1 VSVSRIPSDTQ
12 LRAWRSMAM
21 VHTALVESL
30 EAELWESRQLH
41 FGWYDVLVTLRLS
54 DGAMRMSELAEM
66 ALISRSAATRLVDK
80 IEQAGYVERY
90 VCPTDR
96 RGMVVSLT
104 PEGRKVQ
111 ERAAPIV
118 LRQLQNHFGRYL
130 DQEQAEAMA
139 ENFERILEGE
149 GIRIPSRLPARSAP

>member
-1 VSVSRIPSDTQ
+1 MSRIPSDTQ

-21 VHTALVESL
+21 VHIALVESL
-30 EAELWESRQLH
+30 EAELWEARRLH
-41 FGWYDVLVTLRLS
+41 FGWYDVLVTIRLS
-54 DGAMRMSELAEM
+54 GGAMRMSELAEM

-80 IEQAGYVERY
+80 IEEAGYVERY

-104 PEGRKVQ
+104 PDGRKVQ

-130 DQEQAEAMA
+130 DEEQAEAMA
-139 ENFERILEGE
+139 ETFERILEGE
-149 GIRIPSRLPARSAP
+149 GVRIPSRSLAPSA

>member
-1 VSVSRIPSDTQ
+1 MSRIPSETQ

-21 VHTALVESL
+21 VHTAIL
-30 EAELWESRQLH
+30 EALETELWEAHKLH
-41 FGWYDVLVTLRLS
+41 FAWYDVLVTIRLS
-54 DGAMRMSELAEM
+54 GGAMRMSELAEM

-80 IEQAGYVERY
+80 IEEAGYVERH

-111 ERAAPIV
+111 SRAAPVV
-118 LRQLQNHFGRYL
+118 LRALQRRFGRYF
-130 DQEQAEAMA
+130 DEDQAEAMA
-139 ENFERILEGE
+139 DTFERLLVGE
-149 GIRIPSRLPARSAP
+149 GLRVPSGPAVKSEV